1 MLTKKWKQFRCDAV
15 TYLVSELK
23 LIAKNNNTQI
33 SAAVFPYPK
42 MSKEMVLQ
50 DWSNWKLDIICPMNY
65 HHFYNGDIDWIADS
79 VEKGIKDKDL
89 NGKYLSGLFLG
100 ALTPS
105 ELKEAINKSLE
116 KGADGVSLFS
126 NNQLTE
132 DHIKVLKSFN

>member
-1 MLTKKWKQFRCDAV
+1 
-15 TYLVSELK
+15 
-23 LIAKNNNTQI
+23 
-33 SAAVFPYPK
+33 

-50 DWSNWKLDIICPMNY
+50 DWSTWKLDIICPMNY

-79 VEKGIKDKDL
+79 VNKGIKNKDL
-89 NGKYLSGLFLG
+89 HGKYLSGLFLG

-105 ELKEAINKSLE
+105 ELKQAINKSLE

-132 DHIKVLKSFN
+132 EHIKVLKSFN